1 MAAPAPGRP
10 LSILARDLLLAMLL
24 ALALFTLFGV
34 FNERLLHGFSAP
46 EVLLLEVGAVVLV
59 AFLVA
64 RAMTNA
70 TNAFLR
76 RHGLVPRGSAV
87 RLFLN
92 LLIATATVLALS
104 KLAGVSAESIFLGA
118 GFAGIVLG
126 LASQTVLSNVFAGML
141 LVFADPF
148 RPGDRVGLVAGPYG
162 VLAPSYPH
170 EAMLPTYTGIVE
182 DVGLTYTV
190 IALDAGGIA
199 KMPNGIV
206 IQALVLLPRGPVVHR
221 VRMTFPRAVPL
232 ELVERAVR
240 DLAEAAPSSAPEMPP
255 ARLEVADLGATTWDG
270 VIVLGS
276 TERDPGM
283 VRDRVVRAVLARLGP
298 TTPT

>member
-1 MAAPAPGRP
+1 MATPAPGRP
-10 LSILARDLLLAMLL
+10 LSILARDLLLAMVL

-34 FNERLLHGFSAP
+34 FNARLLRGFSAP
-46 EVLLLEVGAVVLV
+46 EVILLEVGAVVLV

-70 TNAFLR
+70 TNAFLQH
-76 RHGLVPRGSAV
+76 HGLLPRGSAV

-170 EAMLPTYTGIVE
+170 EAMLPTYTGTVE

-190 IALDAGGIA
+190 IALDTGGIA

-221 VRMTFPRAVPL
+221 VRMTFPRSVPL

-240 DLAEAAPSSAPEMPP
+240 DVAGAVPSSVPAMPP
-255 ARLEVADLGATTWDG
+255 PRLEVADLGPTSWDG

-276 TERDPGM
+276 TERDPGR
-283 VRDRVVRAVLARLGP
+283 VRDRVIRAVLARLGP
-298 TTPT
+298 ATPA